1 MTRIKRIVIR
11 AIRVIRVR
19 QDSRWLH
26 KVNSASGF
34 GYSS

>member
-19 QDSRWLH
+19 QYRWWLH
-26 KVNSASGF
+26 KVNSAF
-34 GYSS
+34 GIGYTS